1 MTDDYFTCKR
11 TNRNRLTENEHMF
24 TGGRVTGERQTRIED
39 RHVHSAIF
47 KVDNQQGSIV

>member
-24 TGGRVTGERQTRIED
+24 TGGRVTGERQTQAWGPTYTQCYI
-39 RHVHSAIF
+39 
-47 KVDNQQGSIV
+47 